1 MSDQQ
6 TEEYVGWIRTRRE
19 TMEYKRY
26 PTYKNSS
33 VAWLT
38 EIPKHWDESIISA
51 LFEDNKHKNK
61 DSSEQNLLSLSY
73 GRIINKDINTE
84 EGLLPASFETY
95 QIVEP
100 DYIVLRLTD
109 LQNDQRS
116 LRVGHV
122 QDRGIIT
129 SAYTALKKKSF
140 RMASARYFYYLLHAY
155 DLMKVFYGMG
165 AGVRQSLGYDEL
177 KKTRLFLP
185 AKDEQQCIVRFLDR
199 ETTRIDALIEKK
211 QRLIELLKEKR
222 QAVITQAVT
231 KGLDPSVP
239 MKDSG
244 VEWLGEVPE
253 HWFVGRLGYY
263 GLVNNGTTPSK
274 ANDEYWFDGDVPWLS
289 SGVVNQET
297 VLTPSEYITHKA
309 LTECSVK
316 MLPVGTVIVGMIGQG
331 KTRGMSAI
339 LAVSATINQN
349 LAAVVTD
356 NRLSSYYLHYVF
368 KAAYESIRNV
378 GRGGNQAALNCEI
391 LSDMKIPVPEY
402 DEQVK
407 IVDAIKS
414 RISKIDVVVEQS
426 ERSLS
431 LLKEHRSALITA
443 AVTGQI
449 DVRNLA

>member
-1 MSDQQ
+1 
-6 TEEYVGWIRTRRE
+6 
-19 TMEYKRY
+19 MEYKPY
-26 PTYKNSS
+26 PTYKSS
-33 VAWLT
+33 GVEWLG
-38 EIPKHWDESIISA
+38 EVPEHWDVKRFKTYLSNSNAGVVIDRSYWGEGNESLFTCQRTPEQCNYEGFPESKRATDKDILVTRNGTPYIHLPTNQAIYSNVVQRCILQEGVDRRLIKYA
-51 LFEDNKHKNK
+51 LEAAADSIGGYGVSIESFSFEKWKNLWT
-61 DSSEQNLLSLSY
+61 SLPQQQSEQKSLIS
-73 GRIINKDINTE
+73 
-84 EGLLPASFETY
+84 
-95 QIVEP
+95 
-100 DYIVLRLTD
+100 
-109 LQNDQRS
+109 
-116 LRVGHV
+116 
-122 QDRGIIT
+122 
-129 SAYTALKKKSF
+129 
-140 RMASARYFYYLLHAY
+140 
-155 DLMKVFYGMG
+155 
-165 AGVRQSLGYDEL
+165 
-177 KKTRLFLP
+177 
-185 AKDEQQCIVRFLDR
+185 FLDR
-199 ETTRIDALIEKK
+199 ETTRIDALIKKK

-231 KGLDPSVP
+231 KGLDPNVP

-289 SGVVNQET
+289 SGAVNQET
-297 VLTPSEYITHKA
+297 VLTPSEYITRKA

-316 MLPVGTVIVGMIGQG
+316 MLQVGTVIVGMIGQG

-402 DEQVK
+402 DEQAK

-414 RISKIDVVVEQS
+414 RISKIDVVEEQS

>member
-1 MSDQQ
+1 
-6 TEEYVGWIRTRRE
+6 
-19 TMEYKRY
+19 
-26 PTYKNSS
+26 
-33 VAWLT
+33 
-38 EIPKHWDESIISA
+38 
-51 LFEDNKHKNK
+51 
-61 DSSEQNLLSLSY
+61 
-73 GRIINKDINTE
+73 
-84 EGLLPASFETY
+84 
-95 QIVEP
+95 
-100 DYIVLRLTD
+100 
-109 LQNDQRS
+109 
-116 LRVGHV
+116 
-122 QDRGIIT
+122 
-129 SAYTALKKKSF
+129 
-140 RMASARYFYYLLHAY
+140 
-155 DLMKVFYGMG
+155 
-165 AGVRQSLGYDEL
+165 
-177 KKTRLFLP
+177 
-185 AKDEQQCIVRFLDR
+185 
-199 ETTRIDALIEKK
+199 LIEKK

-289 SGVVNQET
+289 SGAVNQET
-297 VLTPSEYITHKA
+297 VLTPSEYITRKA

-316 MLPVGTVIVGMIGQG
+316 MLQVGTVIVGMIGQG

-402 DEQVK
+402 DEQAK

-414 RISKIDVVVEQS
+414 RISKIDVVEEQS